1 VRFASLLVTLSFGAA
16 ASGHPLQQ
24 FGVEE
29 IVFAA
34 RFSGSPT
41 GDGHWYAN
49 IGYYAA
55 DAARKAYGK
64 PGKLYKLNLKTGR
77 LTTLL
82 DDPEGGVRDPQVSYD
97 GAKILFAYRKGGTDN
112 YHLYEIDSGGAH
124 LKQLTDGP
132 FDDFEPT
139 YLPNGEIVFVS
150 TRCKRWVNCWLTQVA
165 IMHRCHADGSHI
177 HAISSNSE
185 QDNTPWPL
193 SDGRLLY
200 TRWEYVDRSQV
211 DYHHLWA
218 SNPDGTGQMIYYG
231 NQHPGTVMIDAK
243 PIPGSRKVVAIFS
256 PGHGRKEHEGHIEVV
271 DPRGGPDDKSYARQ
285 ISSTPEYR
293 DPWAFSE
300 DAFMAAKGPALVT
313 MNASGETQEV
323 FRLPAADIAAKMQL
337 HEPRPLVPRLREPEI
352 PLRSNLAKTTGTL
365 VLSNVYEGRNMQ
377 GVRPGEIRKLLVL
390 ESLPM
395 PIHFTGGMEPI
406 SFGGTF
412 TLERVVGT
420 VPVEPDGSAYFE
432 LPALRSFFFVALD
445 EHDMSVK
452 RMQSFTTVQPGE
464 TTGCVGCHE
473 DRLLAPPH
481 ALLQPSATRRDP
493 SRIQPVADV
502 PEVFDFPRDIQPILD
517 RHCLSCHD
525 YNRRAG
531 GVILSGDRGPIY
543 SHSYYTLTIH
553 NQVADG
559 RNKAVS
565 NYPPHALGT
574 SGSQLLNKLAPGHHG
589 VTVTPNELK
598 LIKFWIESGAPY
610 PGTYAA
616 LGTGMI
622 GDYAENQLGHPDAN
636 WPATR
641 TASDILL
648 RRCGSCHNAKSMPLP
663 SSASDDQKLPP
674 WDPLKKVDYRR
685 QFSRHLLYNLTRP
698 EMSMLLLAPLSREAG
713 GYGLCKSA
721 VFTSQADPDYR
732 GVLDSI
738 QQDKQYLDQVKRFDM
753 PGFQPREAWVR
764 EMKRFG
770 ILPEGAN
777 GPIDYYAVERQY
789 WQSLWY
795 KP

>member
-1 VRFASLLVTLSFGAA
+1 VRCTSLLFALLLAAGAD
-16 ASGHPLQQ
+16 GHPLQQ

-29 IVFAA
+29 IIFAA
-34 RFSGSPT
+34 RFPGSPT

-49 IGYYAA
+49 IGYYAQ
-55 DAARKAYGK
+55 DANRKAYGK
-64 PGKLYKLNLKTGR
+64 GGKLYQLNLKTGK
-77 LTTLL
+77 LTALI
-82 DDPEGGVRDPQVSYD
+82 DDPEGGVRDPQISYD
-97 GAKILFAYRKGGTDN
+97 GTKVLFAYRKGGAEN
-112 YHLYEIDSGGAH
+112 YHLYEIDVSGAH

-132 FDDFEPT
+132 YDDFEPT
-139 YLPNGEIVFVS
+139 YVPGGDIVFVS

-165 IMHRCHADGSHI
+165 IMHRCKPDGSNI

-218 SNPDGTGQMIYYG
+218 ANPDGTGQMIYYG
-231 NQHPGTVMIDAK
+231 NLHPGTVMIDAK
-243 PIPGSRKVVAIFS
+243 PIPNSHKVIAVFS
-256 PGHGRKEHEGHIEVV
+256 PGHGRKEHEGAIEIV
-271 DPRGGPDDKSYARQ
+271 DPRGGPDDRSYAQQ
-285 ISSTPEYR
+285 ISKTPEYR

-300 DAFMAAKGPALVT
+300 DSFIAAKGATLVA
-313 MNASGETQEV
+313 MNAKGETQEL
-323 FRLPAADIAAKMQL
+323 FRLSAADLAAKLQL
-337 HEPRPLVPRLREPEI
+337 HEPRPLIARPREPEV
-352 PLRSNLAKTTGTL
+352 PARTNLSKTSGTL
-365 VLSNVYEGRNMQ
+365 VLSNVYDGRNME
-377 GVRPGEIRKLLVL
+377 GVRPGEIKKLLVL

-395 PIHFTGGMEPI
+395 PIHYTGGMEPI

-412 TLERVVGT
+412 TLERIVGT
-420 VPVEPDGSAYFE
+420 VPVEADGSAYFE

-473 DRLLAPPH
+473 DRLQAPPH
-481 ALLQPSATRRDP
+481 SLIQPAATRRDP
-493 SRIQPVADV
+493 SRITPVADV

-517 RHCLSCHD
+517 RNCLSCHD

-531 GVILSGDRGPIY
+531 KAILAGDRGPIY

-559 RNKAVS
+559 RNRAVS

-574 SGSQLLNKLAPGHHG
+574 SGSALMNKLVPQHHG
-589 VTVTPNELK
+589 VQATDRERK
-598 LIKFWIESGAPY
+598 IIQFWIESGAPY

-616 LGTGMI
+616 LGTGML
-622 GDYAENQLGHPDAN
+622 GGYAENQLEHPDAD
-636 WPATR
+636 WSGTHVFAE
-641 TASDILL
+641 IEK
-648 RRCGSCHNAKSMPLP
+648 RRCGSCHNASSMPLP

-685 QFSRHLLYNLTRP
+685 QFSRHLLFNLTRTDL
-698 EMSMLLLAPLSREAG
+698 SMLLLAPLSQDAG
-713 GYGLCKSA
+713 GYGLCKGA
-721 VFTSQADPDYR
+721 VFTSRSDPDYVGLHSYINDAKR
-732 GVLDSI
+732 
-738 QQDKQYLDQVKRFDM
+738 YLDQVKRFDM

-770 ILPEGAN
+770 IPLAT
-777 GPIDYYAVERQY
+777 PIDYYAAEREY
-789 WQSLWY
+789 WKSLWY
-795 KP
+795 KPQ

>member
-1 VRFASLLVTLSFGAA
+1 VRITRFFAAFAFCTL
-16 ASGHPLQQ
+16 ASGYPLQQ

-49 IGYYAA
+49 IGYYAE
-55 DAARKAYGK
+55 DQNRKAYGK
-64 PGKLYKLNLKTGR
+64 GGKLYKLNLKTGK

-82 DDPEGGVRDPQVSYD
+82 DDPDGGVRDPQVSYD
-97 GAKILFAYRKGGTDN
+97 GGRILFAYRKGGTEN
-112 YHLYEIDSGGAH
+112 YHLYEIDTAGQH
-124 LKQLTDGP
+124 LKQLTDGAY
-132 FDDFEPT
+132 DDFEPS
-139 YLPNGEIVFVS
+139 YLPNGDIVFVS

-165 IMHRCHADGSHI
+165 IMHRCKADGSGV

-193 SDGRLLY
+193 PDGRLLY

-211 DYHHLWA
+211 DYHHLWT
-218 SNPDGTGQMIYYG
+218 SNPDGTSQMIFFG
-231 NQHPGTVMIDAK
+231 NQNPGTLMIDAK
-243 PIPGSRKVVAIFS
+243 PIPGSRKIVAIFS
-256 PGHGRKEHEGHIEVV
+256 PGHGKREHEGNIEVV

-285 ISSTPEYR
+285 ISDKPEYR

-300 DAFMAAKGPALVT
+300 EAFMAAKGATLVT
-313 MNASGETQEV
+313 MNAAGVTREI
-323 FRLPAADIAAKMQL
+323 FKLPAADIAAKLQL
-337 HEPRPLVPRLREPEI
+337 HEPRPLLPRPREALVPA
-352 PLRSNLAKTTGTL
+352 RSNLSKTTGTL
-365 VLSNVYEGRNMQ
+365 VLSSVYQGRNMQ
-377 GVRPGEIRKLLVL
+377 GVQPGEVKKLLVL

-395 PIHFTGGMEPI
+395 PIHYTGGMEPI

-412 TLERVVGT
+412 TLERIVGT
-420 VPVEPDGSAYFE
+420 VPVESDGSAYFE

-445 EHDMSVK
+445 GHDMSVK
-452 RMQSFTTVQPGE
+452 RMQSFTTLEPGE
-464 TTGCVGCHE
+464 SSGCVGCHE
-473 DRLLAPPH
+473 DRLQAPPH
-481 ALLQPSATRRDP
+481 DFRQPVATLRDP
-493 SRIQPVADV
+493 SKIQPVDGI
-502 PEVFDFPRDIQPILD
+502 PDIFDFPRDIQPILD

-525 YNRRAG
+525 YDKRAG
-531 GVILSGDRGPIY
+531 SVILSGDRGPVY

-553 NQVADG
+553 NQIADG

-565 NYPPHALGT
+565 NYPPRALGT
-574 SGSQLLNKLAPGHHG
+574 SGSKLLGKLTPAHHG
-589 VTVTPNELK
+589 VTVDAHELK
-598 LIKFWIESGAPY
+598 MVKFWIESGAPY

-622 GDYAENQLGHPDAN
+622 GAYAENKLEHPDAD
-636 WPATR
+636 WPATKAA
-641 TASDILL
+641 TAILQ

-663 SSASDDQKLPP
+663 SSPSDDQKLPP
-674 WDPLKKVDYRR
+674 WDPLKPVDYRR

-698 EMSMLLLAPLSREAG
+698 ENSMLLLAPLHG
-713 GYGLCKSA
+713 MCKSP
-721 VFTSQADPDYR
+721 VFTTTSDPDYM
-732 GVLDSI
+732 GILASI
-738 QQDKQYLDQVKRFDM
+738 REAKDYLDQIKRFDM
-753 PGFQPREAWVR
+753 PGFQPRDAWVR

-770 ILPEGAN
+770 ILPAN
-777 GPIDYYAVERQY
+777 STGPIDYYAVERRY